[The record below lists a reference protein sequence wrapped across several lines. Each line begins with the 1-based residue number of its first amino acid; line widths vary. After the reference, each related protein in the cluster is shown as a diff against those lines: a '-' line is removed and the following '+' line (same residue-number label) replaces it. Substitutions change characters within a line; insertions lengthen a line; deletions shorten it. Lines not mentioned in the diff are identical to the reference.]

1 MAERV
6 VTLTNQLIINLF
18 KRADVKKTFPRIKSI
33 AKAMG
38 KSSNCNCSSQKARAR
53 NRAVNDFKTMLK
65 NWSQS
70 NKNTL
75 KKLIGADRVRVYIGK
90 KMIEF

>member
-6 VTLTNQLIINLF
+6 VTLTNQVILSLL
-18 KRADVKKTFPRIKSI
+18 KRTDVKKTFPRVKAI
-33 AKAMG
+33 AKAIG
-38 KSSNCNCSSQKARAR
+38 KSSGCNCASQKARAR

-65 NWSQS
+65 NWSFS
-70 NKNTL
+70 NKNAL
-75 KKLIGADRVRVYIGK
+75 KKLLSADKVRMYVGK